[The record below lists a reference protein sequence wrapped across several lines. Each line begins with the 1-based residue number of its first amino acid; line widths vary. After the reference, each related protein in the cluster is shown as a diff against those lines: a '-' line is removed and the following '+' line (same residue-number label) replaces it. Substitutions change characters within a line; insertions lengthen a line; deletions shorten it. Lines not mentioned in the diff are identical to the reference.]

1 MNEAVS
7 LLWNSKQKPGQG
19 GIQKQCTEIQTGM
32 GQMVRA
38 YLYHKL
44 YENLEY
50 NNNLANN
57 LTLIFHTILYIR
69 LCKRKM
75 IVGNT

>member
-1 MNEAVS
+1 MIQFTVSVMNEAVS

-38 YLYHKL
+38 YLYHK

-50 NNNLANN
+50 NNNCQALVQVQVRAPVP
-57 LTLIFHTILYIR
+57 TGPQ
-69 LCKRKM
+69 
-75 IVGNT
+75 VE